1 MTDLTLEEKLEYSN
15 DAFEGINAYAQLTDE
30 QEYELAKR
38 CAAGDEDAIRLMV
51 NSNLGLVPHFAR
63 KLNRFHALSEDM
75 LQEGRIGLVEAAK
88 RFDPTKGT
96 RFSTFARYWIY
107 KHFLMYLSNYYENQT
122 QGSRRMLEQKRRMD
136 RINED
141 FYKEHGVAYST
152 EDLALALGE
161 SIERIEKIMTIPAGT
176 YSLDAPISDSEK
188 ETTLKDILEDKSLDP
203 VEELLRRELSQ
214 SMLQLLDKL
223 DNRQQRVLRL
233 RYGMEDGVCHS
244 LSEIGDILGVSK
256 QRAQQIKQQA
266 LNNLKKHCKGLELE
280 EFLK

>member
-1 MTDLTLEEKLEYSN
+1 
-15 DAFEGINAYAQLTDE
+15 
-30 QEYELAKR
+30 
-38 CAAGDEDAIRLMV
+38 
-51 NSNLGLVPHFAR
+51 
-63 KLNRFHALSEDM
+63 
-75 LQEGRIGLVEAAK
+75 
-88 RFDPTKGT
+88 
-96 RFSTFARYWIY
+96 
-107 KHFLMYLSNYYENQT
+107 
-122 QGSRRMLEQKRRMD
+122 MLEQKRRMD